1 MADTL
6 RARLCAP
13 GPKRL
18 LALDGGGI
26 RGLVT
31 VGYLARIEAVLRE
44 RHGRDD
50 LVLADYFDLIGG
62 TSTGSIIA
70 TGLALGWEVKR
81 IRELYLA
88 LGERAFVVRKALLG
102 SVSRM
107 LGARYDEKPLE
118 ALLQGELGDITLGSD
133 ELRCGLVVIA
143 KRVDTSSVWVLNN
156 VPGNKYYDYNK
167 DMALW
172 KVVRA
177 SAAAPT
183 YFRPRWIKDVGGGEP
198 GVFVD
203 GGVSMHNNPAL
214 QLLMVANLEGFALR
228 WPMGADRMFVCSIG
242 TGSHPSTVP
251 REKLRKY
258 NNLDWAGLLVSQMMD
273 DATELG
279 QTMLQWMSRSPTNQ
293 EIDSQIGALESDVMG
308 PAPLIHYLRY
318 NVDISE
324 SGLASVGMYFAPDKV
339 ERLREMSDT
348 RNIGDLDAIGIA
360 AAQRQVAA
368 EHFPEA
374 FDLRGVG

>member
-1 MADTL
+1 MAEEL
-6 RARLCAP
+6 RRRLRTP

-31 VGYLARIEAVLRE
+31 VGYLARIEALLRE

-50 LVLADYFDLIGG
+50 LVLSDYFDLIGG

-70 TGLALGWEVKR
+70 TGLALGWEVAR
-81 IRELYLA
+81 IRELYLE
-88 LGERAFVVRKALLG
+88 LGEKAFVIRKALLG
-102 SVSRM
+102 KVSRM

-118 ALLQGELGDITLGSD
+118 ALLQSELGDITLGSD
-133 ELRCGLVVIA
+133 ALRTGLVVIA

-156 VPGNKYYDYNK
+156 LPDQKYYAFNK

-183 YFRPRWIKDVGGGEP
+183 YFRPRWLKGLGGGEE

-214 QLLMVANLEGFALR
+214 QLLMVANLEGFGLR
-228 WPMGADRMFVCSIG
+228 WPMGAERMFVCSVG
-242 TGSHPSTVP
+242 TGSYPSTAP
-251 REKLRKY
+251 REKLLKY

-279 QTMLQWMSRSPTNQ
+279 QTVLQWMSHSPTNRQ
-293 EIDSQIGALESDVMG
+293 IDSQIGALEGDLVG
-308 PAPLIHYLRY
+308 TEPLLHYLRY
-318 NVDISE
+318 NVRLSE
-324 SGLASVGMYFAPDKV
+324 EGLDEVGLRFAPDKV

-348 RNIGDLDAIGIA
+348 RNIGDLDRIGVTA
-360 AAQRQVAA
+360 AGTQIQRT
-368 EHFPEA
+368 HFPAA
-374 FDLRGVG
+374 FDLGGA